1 MSEFLLGE
9 LLSTAAFYEEGK
21 KGKLR
26 GLKCEAGH
34 ITVPP
39 RHSCRICQSTN
50 LSVVELSGR
59 GMILACTEVFSKS
72 GEFPLETP
80 YVLALVALEEGGN
93 LLGILRAPFEKSVHD
108 AKVRVKFEIVLK
120 DEHLSPERERPR
132 IFFELED

>member
-1 MSEFLLGE
+1 LGE

-21 KGKLR
+21 RGKLK
-26 GLKCEAGH
+26 GLKCEACH

-50 LSVVELSGR
+50 LNVVELSGS
-59 GMILACTEVFSKS
+59 GMVIACTQVFSKS
-72 GEFPLETP
+72 VEFPLETP

-93 LLGILRAPFEKSVHD
+93 LLGILRAPFEKGFHG
-108 AKVRVKFEIVLK
+108 AKVRVKFEIVPK
-120 DEHLSPERERPR
+120 AEHLSPERERPR